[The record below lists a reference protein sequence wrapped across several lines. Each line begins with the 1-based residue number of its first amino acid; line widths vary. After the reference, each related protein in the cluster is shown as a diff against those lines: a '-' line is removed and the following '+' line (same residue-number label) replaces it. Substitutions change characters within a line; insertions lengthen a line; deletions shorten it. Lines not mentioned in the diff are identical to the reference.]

1 MSQKD
6 NEIKI
11 LVEHVEKNKGLV
23 PVTGT
28 EETKVYESEL
38 GTRYQEIG
46 GDSHSVGMPPPS
58 TTVETRSMVDRTSEL
73 IAANKNLTANVDLNQ
88 EELEDKVK
96 AFEKF
101 RRSY

>member
-1 MSQKD
+1 
-6 NEIKI
+6 
-11 LVEHVEKNKGLV
+11 
-23 PVTGT
+23 
-28 EETKVYESEL
+28 
-38 GTRYQEIG
+38 
-46 GDSHSVGMPPPS
+46 
-58 TTVETRSMVDRTSEL
+58 MVDRTSEL